1 MDFIYSLHPQ
11 AVAIIEADS
20 KRAILEQLANRFATV
35 YDLDQV
41 DVLERIEERE
51 KLGSTGFGRGMA
63 IPHARVPD
71 LVRPVAAFL
80 RLQDPVDF
88 DAADGM
94 PVEMVFGLLSPENA
108 GAVHLQALAA
118 ISRLARNEAIRDVL
132 LHANDAEAL
141 YALLNNVT
149 DRDAA

>member
-1 MDFIYSLHPQ
+1 MDFIYSLHPK
-11 AVAIIEADS
+11 AVAVIHADS
-20 KRAILEQLANRFATV
+20 KQAILEQLSSRFAQV
-35 YDLDQV
+35 YELDQA

-51 KLGSTGFGRGMA
+51 KLGSTGFGRGVA
-63 IPHARVPD
+63 IPHARVPG
-71 LVRPVAAFL
+71 LARPVAAFL
-80 RLQDPVDF
+80 RLDHPVEF
-88 DAADGM
+88 DSADGM

-118 ISRLARNEAIRDVL
+118 VSRLFRNESVRDVL
-132 LHANDAEAL
+132 IHANDAEAI